1 MGSIPIGGTI
11 YKGAIMSYYYNYCIG
26 YKSGGIIYPLGPYDR
41 FGKISYVI
49 SKSSSFA
56 SDLHI
61 DFETVKD
68 EEFSEELLR
77 DFSYTNYKGETEVI
91 PVRYLPLKNLPDGDF
106 IKKGYFLIAD
116 VIKYEDGYDE
126 FDLFYEYVTPTVYA
140 AMLDHEIKF
149 GKPKDY
155 KDEFGDLIRARSA
168 SDYMYY
174 AYPDYTSREFES
186 FLIQNAADSLW
197 DSKLPKDAEMVALET
212 EG

>member
-1 MGSIPIGGTI
+1 
-11 YKGAIMSYYYNYCIG
+11 MSYYYNYCIG
-26 YKSGGIIYPLGPYDR
+26 YKSGGKIYPLGPYDR

-49 SKSSSFA
+49 SKSRSFA
-56 SDLHI
+56 SDLHN
-61 DFETVKD
+61 DFELVKE

-77 DFSYTNYKGETEVI
+77 DFSYKTYKDTEIV

-106 IKKGYFLIAD
+106 IKKGYFLITD

-149 GKPKDY
+149 GRREDY

-174 AYPDYTSREFES
+174 AYPDYSSREFES
-186 FLIQNAADSLW
+186 FLIQSAADSLW
-197 DSKLPKDAEMVALET
+197 NSKLPKDVEMVALET